1 MDVKLPERN
10 FIHEFQAHHDHAR
23 TPEKQDVKTHDHQV
37 RWIVP
42 TQVIRIG
49 RPSQRRKRPQRRTEP
64 CIENIRFRPQIVG
77 SALRTG
83 TGRSFRNDHLA
94 TLPAG
99 PYRNPMAPPKLAR
112 NAPVVNA
119 VHPIEIDLAVVFGND
134 ADVSLLNRADCGL
147 CQRLHPH
154 KPLFGQN
161 RFDHGLAAAA
171 NTDAESVFF
180 LFFQKASG
188 AKVVEDLFAS
198 FVTVHAFVRAAILRD
213 ARLFIQ
219 NPQFRQVVALSYA
232 VVIRI
237 VRGGYFHS
245 ARAKVRI
252 DKFIGDD
259 RDHAFE
265 QREHKPAAN
274 GPAISLIRGI
284 YGDGCIAE
292 HRFGTRCGNGDI
304 TAVLK
309 WITNV
314 PEFAGALFMANFQI
328 AHRGAATG
336 TPIDDVGT
344 AVNQAFFVKPRK
356 NFEHRAGVFGVHREA
371 LARPVNGSAK
381 ALHLLTNPAAALLL
395 PLPAA
400 FEEFFPPHFE
410 PPALALSSPRSQC
423 SRTAFKFGKRLAPDL
438 LLHNHLRSDCGVV
451 GSRKP
456 QHVFAAHTVPSHQ
469 NVNLRMFEHVPDVE
483 RTSDVRWWNYEAE
496 TRPGWVAGRPVE
508 FLLNPHPRPV
518 GFNGFGRIYFG
529 NFCLNA
535 HSQPQY
541 VQFAAETR

>member
-1 MDVKLPERN
+1 MCRERP
-10 FIHEFQAHHDHAR
+10 FQAADRRQRTSNRNREVLPKWSPHHIAR
-23 TPEKQDVKTHDHQV
+23 RSIQESDG
-37 RWIVP
+37 P
-42 TQVIRIG
+42 T
-49 RPSQRRKRPQRRTEP
+49 K
-64 CIENIRFRPQIVG
+64 VG
-77 SALRTG
+77 AKCTSRECCTSNRDRSCG
-83 TGRSFRNDHLA
+83 SFRERC
-94 TLPAG
+94 G
-99 PYRNPMAPPKLAR
+99 CVPPQPRGL
-112 NAPVVNA
+112 
-119 VHPIEIDLAVVFGND
+119 
-134 ADVSLLNRADCGL
+134 RA
-147 CQRLHPH
+147 
-154 KPLFGQN
+154 
-161 RFDHGLAAAA
+161 LAAAA

-245 ARAKVRI
+245 AGAKVRI

-438 LLHNHLRSDCGVV
+438 LLHNHLRSD
-451 GSRKP
+451 
-456 QHVFAAHTVPSHQ
+456 
-469 NVNLRMFEHVPDVE
+469 
-483 RTSDVRWWNYEAE
+483 
-496 TRPGWVAGRPVE
+496 
-508 FLLNPHPRPV
+508 
-518 GFNGFGRIYFG
+518 
-529 NFCLNA
+529 
-535 HSQPQY
+535 
-541 VQFAAETR
+541 